1 MGKSILITGGV
12 RSGKSKY
19 AQELAGKLD
28 NKVLFVATA
37 EALDEEMRLRIA
49 EHRKTRPLEWQTL
62 EATGDIGNLIRINI
76 SEANVVIID
85 CIALLLNNIFSKE
98 YRNNQIQS
106 SIIETTINNEIINLC
121 YQIYEIPATFIIV
134 TNEVGSGI
142 VPDNEMAR
150 LYRDLLGKANQ
161 MLAEDAEE
169 VYLMVAGIPVRI
181 KPTRL

>member
-19 AQELAGKLD
+19 AQELASRLD

-62 EATGDIGNLIRINI
+62 EATGDIASQIRNNI
-76 SEANVVIID
+76 SGASVIIID
-85 CIALLLNNIFSKE
+85 CITLLLNNIFSNE
-98 YRNNQIQS
+98 YRNNKIRPS
-106 SIIETTINNEIINLC
+106 VIETTINNEIINLRNE
-121 YQIYEIPATFIIV
+121 IYEIPANFIIV

-150 LYRDLLGKANQ
+150 LYRDLLGRANQ

-169 VYLMVAGIPVRI
+169 VYLMITGIPVKI